1 MPFPHPAA
9 YLWCMIDIKDISG
22 LTKFSTGINTG
33 AKGKFTLMKEDY
45 IVLPFSVQEPVYFKL
60 GDYVDMAGVLDD
72 ALGGKLAKIY
82 ELVDLYQPTYNQQT
96 GGYDYQLKLDADYM
110 KWKNKKFK
118 FTPEHGGQEASWS
131 LTATLDVHLDVF
143 LRNLVA
149 LGYKNRGNAYT
160 YSIDSTVISASKLIT
175 YDNTNMIDALTLM
188 AETFGCEWWV
198 DSSVIHFGRCEF
210 GDAVELEIGKE
221 IASMSRSNSKGT
233 FATRVYA
240 FGSTRN
246 IPENYREVD
255 ESMVVNGVVQK
266 RLMLPEGTPYIDAYP
281 DMETEEAVEAIVV
294 FDDIYPH
301 RIGTMSNVTTFERT
315 EDVEG
320 EDGETTQET
329 YTVYRYKDTDLN
341 FSSEYFLPGQELRV
355 TFQSGS
361 LMGMDFGVIFNPD
374 EKSPE
379 EQLWEIVRNEDYGV
393 MLPNDT
399 LKPKDGDTYILYGY
413 DIKMV
418 SDTLIPE
425 AEQELKERAEDFV
438 ERSKVDDGTYTATL
452 DSDWVYDDTINRTFG
467 LGQRVNLKNPAY
479 FENGRVSRILGFEF
493 NLDFPHDSPVYTIG
507 ESTAYSRLGEIESK
521 LNNITY
527 GGQSY
532 IGAGGGVGGSSIYVI
547 RTNDSTPASDDNVFS
562 ALRSLATFLRKDK
575 ADSTRYL
582 LSLLGGAIC
591 DNLESR
597 DFAAG
602 PFGTG
607 YILKRNPKTGRSYLE
622 LDEIYVRL
630 KAYFETLEIKHL
642 SHVGGRIVLSP
653 AGMECIRVE
662 EVSAEYEYLY
672 DSTGSQ
678 LMDSLNDPLQA
689 TREGGSKAYRCYFKQ
704 EEDGKEIVNEFAVD
718 DLAQC
723 REFNVKENISQQV
736 SNQYYWRR
744 VLYVGEDYIDLS
756 MDDCDAGSMVPKAGD
771 TIVTIG
777 NKTDI
782 NRQHVVFLSSY
793 DEDAPCIKLYSGINS
808 YSMLNKEVTV
818 ISPNADKNVFTGKVV
833 IKPGS
838 TGFKDLSDAPDMDEI
853 EREIQEAKGDAV
865 AANQAIS
872 NVQQSVADL
881 QGYVTGAF
889 SDGIISEAEAKAIE
903 KYINVVRNEQ
913 RSTTSTYNQLEDN
926 PYLEG
931 SALVGLTNAK
941 SALDSAITSLI
952 NAINTAIADGRTT
965 TEEKN
970 DVDVKYS
977 TFNTKCAEFYTA
989 VSAAN
994 QSIQDKLKG
1003 YSDEAQKA
1011 ADKANKAVS
1020 ALTSDLNELD
1030 NTVSEL
1036 DRYVDVSFAD
1046 GIITAIEAASIEKYI
1061 NVVNNQKASA
1071 EATYNQLYNN
1081 EYLPRAT
1088 KTLLSNTKSELFSVI
1103 DTLVNNINAAI
1114 RDDKTTAAEKSAVD
1128 YWFNSYNDKCEAFA
1142 QAVETA
1148 NEAIQ
1153 GNLLNLA
1160 AASSDQ
1166 RIQEAL
1172 SGVTQQF
1179 AAINASLQTVKGDV
1193 NDLDTYLD
1201 AATEDGI
1208 ITQIEAAAIGKYTNT
1223 INQTKKAM
1231 DATYTSLYSN
1241 QYLLGTYK
1249 SALYSAK
1256 ISFNTAVTN
1265 LLSSINSAI
1274 SDNKTTKSEMNT
1286 VNARFNTFNTA
1297 YASLATA
1304 IENANK
1310 SIQAQLRAQIEA
1322 GVSKD
1327 IETAVG
1333 KVPQEVKDDFA
1344 KKLGYDDY
1352 DELVYYAERG
1362 QTVVT
1367 GGHINTDLI
1376 ETSLLIT
1383 SQLIA
1388 EAIKTNTLNVNDKF
1402 KVYTDGS
1409 VDMSGILHSLGNK
1422 TELVIS
1428 NGYLRVMYNGSD
1440 VLLISVDERTG
1451 APTINM
1457 NYDNKRFY
1465 VSPDQFT
1472 FRMSN
1477 GRMLTFDPD
1486 TINRSGQVMADPD
1499 GYLYVATSHYNFIT
1513 AYIHVSPTGGG
1524 TVLPFEGSAMKLEGS
1539 TDTLEAIPSDGYEFD
1554 HWSDGG
1560 SRIHDITWSGS
1571 SYSFTAYFTK
1581 KAANKY
1587 TLTLKCSPSNGGTV
1601 SGGGTYNAGTS
1612 VRVSATPNFGWR
1624 FVRWS
1629 DGMGQTHSVTMNANK
1644 SLTAYFEKYT
1654 VTGDEIFSGT
1664 ALTSRSY
1671 WTASGNASISSVSG
1685 GVATLKFTGYTSS
1698 TYVMFNKGYLGSKL
1712 EQGHKYMLTMQIKS
1726 SMSNTPIIG
1735 AIGSI
1740 DSYGDKDFVSEDGI
1754 IYGDYN
1760 DGNIGTSYKTINL
1773 QFTADRRDSTS
1784 SDGLIILTMENCT
1797 LSIKSLSLKEI

>member
-1 MPFPHPAA
+1 MRD
-9 YLWCMIDIKDISG
+9 LWVMIDIKDISG

-33 AKGKFTLMKEDY
+33 AKGKYTLMKEDY
-45 IVLPFSVQEPVYFKL
+45 IILPFSVQEPVYFKL

-131 LTATLDVHLDVF
+131 LTATLDAHLDVF

-160 YSIDSTVISASKLIT
+160 YSIDGTVISASKLIT
-175 YDNTNMIDALTLM
+175 YNNTNMIDALTLM

-281 DMETEEAVEAIVV
+281 DMKTEEAVEAIVV

-329 YTVYRYKDTDLN
+329 YTVYRYKDTGLN
-341 FSSEYFLPGQELRV
+341 FSGEYILPNQELRV

-379 EQLWEIVRNEDYGV
+379 EQLWEVVRNEDYGV

-413 DIKMV
+413 DINMV

-689 TREGGSKAYRCYFKQ
+689 TIEGGARAYRCYFKQ

-818 ISPNADKNVFTGKVV
+818 ISPNADKNVFTGQVV

-838 TGFKDLSDAPDMDEI
+838 TGFGNLSDAPNMGLI
-853 EREIQEAKGDAV
+853 EQEIQEAKDAAEAV
-865 AANQAIS
+865 KEEILD
-872 NVQQSVADL
+872 VQGSVADL
-881 QGYVTGAF
+881 AGYVDGAF
-889 SDGIISEAEAKAIE
+889 SDGIISESEAASIEKYINIVNSERQQALATFNELSNNSYLEGSAKTSLSNAKVNLFSSIDALINSINTAIADGKATSGEKADVDSKYAIFTDYYNKFYAAVEKANKSIQDKLKGYSDNAQKAADEAKNNATSAMDDANETKEAVSSLNDYVDGAFADGIISEAEAKAIE
-903 KYINVVRNEQ
+903 KYINTV
-913 RSTTSTYNQLEDN
+913 TSTKKEVNSTYSVLYNN
-926 PYLEG
+926 PF
-931 SALVGLTNAK
+931 LTGTPKFVLYSIKNSFDTATTN
-941 SALDSAITSLI
+941 LITAIES
-952 NAINTAIADGRTT
+952 AIADGKTTT
-965 TEEKN
+965 TEK
-970 DVDVKYS
+970 S
-977 TFNTKCAEFYTA
+977 
-989 VSAAN
+989 
-994 QSIQDKLKG
+994 
-1003 YSDEAQKA
+1003 
-1011 ADKANKAVS
+1011 
-1020 ALTSDLNELD
+1020 
-1030 NTVSEL
+1030 
-1036 DRYVDVSFAD
+1036 
-1046 GIITAIEAASIEKYI
+1046 
-1061 NVVNNQKASA
+1061 NV
-1071 EATYNQLYNN
+1071 
-1081 EYLPRAT
+1081 
-1088 KTLLSNTKSELFSVI
+1088 
-1103 DTLVNNINAAI
+1103 
-1114 RDDKTTAAEKSAVD
+1114 DDKFSK
-1128 YWFNSYNDKCEAFA
+1128 
-1142 QAVETA
+1142 
-1148 NEAIQ
+1148 
-1153 GNLLNLA
+1153 
-1160 AASSDQ
+1160 
-1166 RIQEAL
+1166 
-1172 SGVTQQF
+1172 
-1179 AAINASLQTVKGDV
+1179 
-1193 NDLDTYLD
+1193 
-1201 AATEDGI
+1201 
-1208 ITQIEAAAIGKYTNT
+1208 
-1223 INQTKKAM
+1223 
-1231 DATYTSLYSN
+1231 
-1241 QYLLGTYK
+1241 
-1249 SALYSAK
+1249 
-1256 ISFNTAVTN
+1256 
-1265 LLSSINSAI
+1265 
-1274 SDNKTTKSEMNT
+1274 
-1286 VNARFNTFNTA
+1286 FNTA
-1297 YASLATA
+1297 YSNLATA

-1310 SIQAQLRAQIEA
+1310 AIQNKIKEEAIAESKKDLDSQIGE
-1322 GVSKD
+1322 VSLATKNE
-1327 IETAVG
+1327 I
-1333 KVPQEVKDDFA
+1333 A
-1344 KKLGYDDY
+1344 KNMGYADY
-1352 DELVYYAERG
+1352 EEMVYYAERA
-1362 QTVVT
+1362 QTVIK
-1367 GGHINTDLI
+1367 GGHINTELI
-1376 ETSLLIT
+1376 EASLIVT

-1388 EAIKTNTLNVNDKF
+1388 KAIMTNTLNVNNNF
-1402 KVYTDGS
+1402 LVYTDGS
-1409 VDMSGILHSLGNK
+1409 VSMNGSLTSEEERRKLILA
-1422 TELVIS
+1422 
-1428 NGYLRVMYNGSD
+1428 NGFLRFMVKSSSTSAFREALRVTTNEMYDPEIFLQGYEHGVRNLSITPNGLTFD
-1440 VLLISVDERTG
+1440 YVDISSG
-1451 APTINM
+1451 
-1457 NYDNKRFY
+1457 KRK
-1465 VSPDQFT
+1465 T
-1472 FRMSN
+1472 
-1477 GRMLTFDPD
+1477 LTFDP
-1486 TINRSGQVMADPD
+1486 TILGVGITNAVIRKTSD
-1499 GYLYVATSHYNFIT
+1499 GMLYVEEDTVTKFKFTLNISGEGTTSPAPGTKYVTNGENIRLS
-1513 AYIHVSPTGGG
+1513 AYPD
-1524 TVLPFEGSAMKLEGS
+1524 E
-1539 TDTLEAIPSDGYEFD
+1539 GYEFD
-1554 HWSDGG
+1554 RWSDGG
-1560 SRIHDITWSGS
+1560 AQSHTIAVTYDN
-1571 SYSFTAYFTK
+1571 YSITAYFVK
-1581 KAANKY
+1581 KTQTVKY
-1587 TLTLKCSPSNGGTV
+1587 TLSLSASPSYAGTT
-1601 SGGGTYNAGTS
+1601 SGGGTYNSGTS
-1612 VRVSATPNFGWR
+1612 VTVNATPNSGYR

-1629 DGMGQTHSVTMNANK
+1629 DGGYQRHSVTMNSNK
-1644 SLTAYFEKYT
+1644 SLTAYFEAYS

-1664 ALTSRSY
+1664 ALTSSTY
-1671 WTASGNASISSVSG
+1671 WKAVGQSSIVSVSG
-1685 GVATLKFTGYTSS
+1685 GVATIKFLSSETSGDN
-1698 TYVMFNKGYLGSKL
+1698 YVIFNKGYLGSKL
-1712 EQGHKYMLTMQIKS
+1712 EQGHQYLLTFQVKASIS
-1726 SMSNTPIIG
+1726 SVYIVA
-1735 AIGSI
+1735 AIGSYFADTI
-1740 DSYGDKDFVSEDGI
+1740 STDGI
-1754 IYGDYN
+1754 VYGEYN
-1760 DGNIGTSYKTINL
+1760 GGNISNSYKTIS
-1773 QFTADRRDSTS
+1773 FTLIADKRDSNV
-1784 SDGLIILTMENCT
+1784 SDGFCITALASCT
-1797 LSIKSLSLKEI
+1797 LYIKNISLKEV